1 MSKCS
6 GCNRSLIHVS
16 LQFLTHFCQTQHLY
30 AQSSHALSM
39 PQHCVWYSE
48 GLDHS
53 SLLELEH
60 SSLLGAITQR
70 LGLRQGL
77 GLRSAGTS
85 SLSSFFD
92 FSGAAAGFF
101 FNSSGIFLATG
112 LGFALGLGICLF
124 TVFPHP
130 LPVQILNS
138 SGADLFDLAF
148 ALFVLPFAALDSVD
162 EWLDFVDEV
171 LDDVDLSQ
179 RRGATHG
186 PDSSDDL
193 DVGIRERFVADFIT
207 FMALFGAIAE

>member
-16 LQFLTHFCQTQHLY
+16 LQFLTRFCQAKNLY
-30 AQSSHALSM
+30 APSLHAPSLLH
-39 PQHCVWYSE
+39 HCMWYSE

-60 SSLLGAITQR
+60 SSLLGAIIER

-77 GLRSAGTS
+77 GLRSAGAS

-112 LGFALGLGICLF
+112 LGSALGLGICLF
-124 TVFPHP
+124 TVVPHP
-130 LPVQILNS
+130 LPVQSLNS
-138 SGADLFDLAF
+138 SGADLFNF
-148 ALFVLPFAALDSVD
+148 AVTDAEEDEVLDP
-162 EWLDFVDEV
+162 VDEV
-171 LDDVDLSQ
+171 LEFVFLSQ
-179 RRGATHG
+179 RRGPT
-186 PDSSDDL
+186 S
-193 DVGIRERFVADFIT
+193 V
-207 FMALFGAIAE
+207 